1 MADVKFELE
10 MKGEERQSEKVVKV
24 LVDQDEEGD
33 IHIEARDS
41 DGVEWDVLTIFADGS
56 ASLAEDLIEEL
67 GFDLDD
73 KGRLNFS

>member
-33 IHIEARDS
+33 ILIEARDS